1 MCGISGIMPF
11 EGPKDSIKIEEM
23 LQSIS
28 HRGPDQ
34 KIIFKNHLGMFG
46 FLRLKIIDLSDKS
59 NQPFASKDKKIQII
73 YNGEIYNF
81 KKLKETYFPKKDFF
95 SEGDGEIILHLY
107 EKFGI
112 SFLDKIKGMFSICII
127 DQNTKKV
134 FLIRDRFGIKP
145 LYFRKKNKKIYF
157 SSEIKGLID
166 KSKENINKKEAYRFF
181 NQGLINSTDETWFK
195 DIFQVKPSHYLEV
208 SSSGKIVE
216 KKYYN
221 IKDFVNEKK
230 DQENKSFKFYIN
242 EFKQRLLESFDEHNY
257 FDVIAGVHLSGGVDS
272 AVLSALMNFNKKKFK
287 SFTFDFED
295 KRYSELDYAKK
306 ISRSANIQN
315 FSSRINEREIED
327 HLINVL
333 NREYEPFSSLRI
345 LSQHNL
351 YDNFKDECKVIFDGS
366 STC

>member
-11 EGPKDSIKIEEM
+11 EGPKDSIKMEEI

-34 KIIFKNHLGMFG
+34 KIIFKNHLGIFG

-81 KKLKETYFPKKDFF
+81 KKLKESYFPKKDFF
-95 SEGDGEIILHLY
+95 SKGDGEIILHLY

-166 KSKENINKKEAYRFF
+166 KHRENINEKEAYRFF
-181 NQGLINSTDETWFK
+181 NQGLINSTNETWFK
-195 DIFQVKPSHYLEV
+195 DIFQIKPSHYLEV

-221 IKDFVNEKK
+221 IEKFINEKK
-230 DQENKSFKFYIN
+230 DQENKSFKFYVN

-306 ISRSANIQN
+306 ISKSANIQN
-315 FSSRINEREIED
+315 FSSRINEDKLKI
-327 HLINVL
+327 I
-333 NREYEPFSSLRI
+333 
-345 LSQHNL
+345 
-351 YDNFKDECKVIFDGS
+351 
-366 STC
+366 

>member
-11 EGPKDSIKIEEM
+11 EGPKDSIKMEEI

-34 KIIFKNHLGMFG
+34 KIIFKNHLGIFG

-81 KKLKETYFPKKDFF
+81 KKLKETYFSKKDFF

-208 SSSGKIVE
+208 SSNGKIVE

-221 IKDFVNEKK
+221 IEKFINEKK
-230 DQENKSFKFYIN
+230 DQENKSFKFY
-242 EFKQRLLESFDEHNY
+242 RC
-257 FDVIAGVHLSGGVDS
+257 
-272 AVLSALMNFNKKKFK
+272 NK
-287 SFTFDFED
+287 
-295 KRYSELDYAKK
+295 
-306 ISRSANIQN
+306 
-315 FSSRINEREIED
+315 
-327 HLINVL
+327 
-333 NREYEPFSSLRI
+333 
-345 LSQHNL
+345 
-351 YDNFKDECKVIFDGS
+351 
-366 STC
+366 

>member
-1 MCGISGIMPF
+1 
-11 EGPKDSIKIEEM
+11 
-23 LQSIS
+23 
-28 HRGPDQ
+28 
-34 KIIFKNHLGMFG
+34 
-46 FLRLKIIDLSDKS
+46 
-59 NQPFASKDKKIQII
+59 
-73 YNGEIYNF
+73 
-81 KKLKETYFPKKDFF
+81 
-95 SEGDGEIILHLY
+95 
-107 EKFGI
+107 
-112 SFLDKIKGMFSICII
+112 MFSICII

-145 LYFRKKNKKIYF
+145 LYFREKNKKIYF

-208 SSSGKIVE
+208 SSNGKIVE

-221 IKDFVNEKK
+221 IEKFINEKK
-230 DQENKSFKFYIN
+230 DQENKSFKFYVN

-315 FSSRINEREIED
+315 FSSRINERKIED

-351 YDNFKDECKVIFDGS
+351 YDNFQRRV
-366 STC
+366 